1 VTTFTRR
8 GAIRSAALVA
18 GAAAIAASAAAQQT
32 QQSPQRGPAT
42 PKPKKI
48 GVLLFPQFE
57 ALDVYGPVQMWGRLP
72 DYEVVMVAERAGA
85 VASGQV
91 VETAAR
97 YSFESAP
104 QFEILLVP
112 GGSGT
117 RPGVNDSRMLDFIRK
132 QDKGTEWTTSV
143 CTGSA
148 LLAKAGLLKG
158 KKATTNKR
166 AFDWATS
173 QDRDV
178 VWQRRARWVVDGKYV
193 TSSGVSA
200 GTDMALGL
208 VETLYGRDRAKQ
220 IADAAEYHWND
231 DPTNDPFAI

>member
-1 VTTFTRR
+1 MNTFTRR
-8 GAIRSAALVA
+8 VAIKSAALAV
-18 GAAAIAASAAAQQT
+18 GAAAIAASALSQQT
-32 QQSPQRGPAT
+32 QQTPASNSAP

-48 GVLLFPQFE
+48 GVLIFPQFE

-72 DYEVVMVAERAGA
+72 DYEVVMVAERVGA
-85 VASGQV
+85 VASGQI

-97 YSFESAP
+97 YSFETAP
-104 QFEILLVP
+104 QFEILMVP

-158 KKATTNKR
+158 KRATTNKR

-173 QDRDV
+173 QDGDV
-178 VWQRRARWVVDGKYV
+178 LWQRSARWVTDGKYM

-220 IADAAEYHWND
+220 IADASEYHWND